1 MSAGVFPA
9 PKGLQMPVPPPTTD
23 GFSTYGASAS
33 ASSALD
39 YSETEE
45 QENRFISL
53 LGDETE
59 VERRMEYKRAD
70 SSGTTGGTGRSATP
84 TIPGIERK

>member
-1 MSAGVFPA
+1 MSAGVHPA
-9 PKGLQMPVPPPTTD
+9 PKGLQLPAPPPTTD

-33 ASSALD
+33 ASSAFD
-39 YSETEE
+39 QNEREE

-70 SSGTTGGTGRSATP
+70 SSGTTGRSATP
-84 TIPGIERK
+84 TGPGIERK